1 MKRLLKGIALI
12 IAALALMA
20 GSASAQNSSATEAPA
35 GTTPATVVP
44 ATTGPVTASPAEN
57 LYRINGGDTI
67 HISVYGERDLDR
79 DVAVEPDGGI
89 AFPLVGNMNARGL
102 TLSELSKKIADALR
116 AGNMLPNVT
125 DPEVT
130 VSLVKSSGNSFSV
143 IGQVKQPGT
152 FVTDTQ
158 VDVMQALSL
167 AGGLTPFASKS
178 RIIVLRRDST
188 GVQSKIPFDYSSVE
202 DGEKLNMNI
211 QLQGGDVV
219 VVPQAD
225 RKSVV

>member
-1 MKRLLKGIALI
+1 MKRLLKGIALS
-12 IAALALMA
+12 IAAIALMA
-20 GSASAQNSSATEAPA
+20 GSASAQNSSTTESPA

-44 ATTGPVTASPAEN
+44 ATTGPVTASPVEN

-178 RIIVLRRDST
+178 RIIVLRRDNG

-219 VVPQAD
+219 VVPQAGLGF
-225 RKSVV
+225 